1 VADEKPRRRGLH
13 IDPSDLL
20 LEIISIVIAVLLALA
35 AGQAVDAFRA
45 AQRTHEALGQIRQ
58 EIANDDTVLRAVHP
72 LHVRLGLAFERTVE
86 HARNRRLD
94 FITMYRTFGD
104 AAPHGFNPFGGTTTA
119 WELARGTDVLAGV
132 PYSVRSALQTR
143 YAEVQNLDA
152 LNAAMLGR
160 LEVATTDQ
168 DPNFYFTAFALQL
181 MFKDIEFSERRLA
194 SDDRA
199 ALDALAK
206 DGIHP

>member
-1 VADEKPRRRGLH
+1 VADEKPHRRGLH

-35 AGQAVDAFRA
+35 AGQAVESARA

-58 EIANDDTVLRAVHP
+58 EIANDDDVLRAVHG
-72 LHVRLGLAFERTVE
+72 LHARLGVAFERTV
-86 HARNRRLD
+86 ARAQHQQLD
-94 FITMYRTFGD
+94 FTAMYRTFGD
-104 AAPHGFNPFGGTTTA
+104 TAPNGFQPFDGTTTA
-119 WELARGTDVLAGV
+119 WDIARGSDVLADV

-152 LNAAMLGR
+152 LNASMLGR
-160 LEVATTDQ
+160 LEVATTDKE
-168 DPNFYFTAFALQL
+168 PNFYFTAFVLQL
-181 MFKDIEFSERRLA
+181 MFKDIEFSENRLA
-194 SDDRA
+194 QDDRA

-206 DGIHP
+206 DGIHA

>member
-1 VADEKPRRRGLH
+1 
-13 IDPSDLL
+13 L

-72 LHVRLGLAFERTVE
+72 LHVRLGLAFERTV
-86 HARNRRLD
+86 
-94 FITMYRTFGD
+94 GD